1 MLATPSPTGGTRIAS
16 YGILGGL
23 AGAVVM
29 GLVALMM
36 PIPGTGGAPFFVA
49 AAMMM
54 GAGSM
59 ATAAGWGL
67 HLFIGIVVG
76 AIFGTVVA
84 KASPLR
90 KSAARATG
98 LGAVAG
104 IAVWLAFFMPV
115 MAMLMPALTTMPT
128 MVGGSLAAHLV
139 FGLVLGGVTSLGL
152 SKGDFKCEACGK
164 TFATKEDLKEHGKA
178 HMSSAALPPSAQ
190 EEFYCQA
197 CGKKFKTKEELAEHG
212 REAHPMPAR

>member
-1 MLATPSPTGGTRIAS
+1 
-16 YGILGGL
+16 
-23 AGAVVM
+23 M

-59 ATAAGWGL
+59 ATAAGWVL
-67 HLFIGIVVG
+67 HLFTGLVVG

-104 IAVWLAFFMPV
+104 VAVWLAFFMPV
-115 MAMLMPALTTMPT
+115 MVMLMPALTAMPT

-139 FGLVLGGVTSLGL
+139 FGLVLGGVTSQGL
-152 SKGDFKCEACGK
+152 SKGDFTCEACGQ
-164 TFATKEDLKEHGKA
+164 TFATREDLKEHAKA
-178 HMSSAALPPSAQ
+178 HMSSAAVPPSA
-190 EEFYCQA
+190 EEEYYCKA
-197 CGKKFKTKEELAEHG
+197 CGKKFKTKEELAEHAK
-212 REAHPMPAR
+212 EAHPMPAR